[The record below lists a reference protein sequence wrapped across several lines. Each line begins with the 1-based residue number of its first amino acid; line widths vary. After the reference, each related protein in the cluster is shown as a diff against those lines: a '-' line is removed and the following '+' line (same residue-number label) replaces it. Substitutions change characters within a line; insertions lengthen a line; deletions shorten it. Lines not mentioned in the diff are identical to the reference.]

1 MSNNLKE
8 GIKSY
13 QSRKYSD
20 ALAFFLALPPDSS
33 DNIDLAY
40 FIGLCYARLNKYDE
54 ALLYL
59 EQVVTNGTDV
69 DKIKQCRLSL
79 AVIYSLT
86 NRSKMAEFELSK
98 LMEEGYDSE
107 QVQCANGYV
116 AWYRNEIEKSIACYE
131 KVLDKNPENTTALN
145 GLGYILASTGK
156 DLTKALFLCKKAV
169 DANPESSAYL
179 DSLGW
184 VYFKLGL
191 LKEAKTFVKR
201 ALEKNPD
208 NEEIKSHYQEILSSS
223 SDIKNNDIPRRGQ
236 F

>member
-8 GIKSY
+8 GIKLY
-13 QSRKYSD
+13 QSRKYSE
-20 ALAFFLALPPDSS
+20 ALAFFLALPPDST
-33 DNIDLAY
+33 DNLELAY

-69 DKIKQCRLSL
+69 EKIKQCRLSL

-98 LMEEGYDSE
+98 LQEDGINTE
-107 QVQCANGYV
+107 QVQCAKGYV
-116 AWYRNEIEKSIACYE
+116 AWYRNEIDKSIACYE
-131 KVLDKNPENTTALN
+131 KVLDKNPENSTALN

-179 DSLGW
+179 DSLG
-184 VYFKLGL
+184 
-191 LKEAKTFVKR
+191 
-201 ALEKNPD
+201 
-208 NEEIKSHYQEILSSS
+208 
-223 SDIKNNDIPRRGQ
+223 
-236 F
+236 

>member
-1 MSNNLKE
+1 MSDNLRQ
-8 GIKSY
+8 GIKLY
-13 QSRKYSD
+13 QSRKYTD
-20 ALAFFLALPPDSS
+20 ALSFFLSLPPDSA

-59 EQVVTNGTDV
+59 EQVVTNGTDEER
-69 DKIKQCRLSL
+69 IKQCRLSL

-98 LMEEGYDSE
+98 LTEDGIDSE
-107 QVQCANGYV
+107 QVQCAKGYV
-116 AWYRNEIEKSIACYE
+116 AWYRNEIDKSIGCYE
-131 KVLDKNPENTTALN
+131 TVLEQNPENPTALN
-145 GLGYILASTGK
+145 GLGYILACTGK
-156 DLTKALFLCKKAV
+156 DLTRALFLCKKAL
-169 DANPESSAYL
+169 DTNPESSAYL

-191 LKEAKTFVKR
+191 LKEAKSFIKR
-201 ALEKNPD
+201 ALEKNPE
-208 NEEIKSHYQEILSSS
+208 NEEIKSHYQEILSSV
-223 SDIKNNDIPRRGQ
+223 SDIKDNDIPRRGQ

>member
-8 GIKSY
+8 GIKLY

-20 ALAFFLALPPDSS
+20 ALAFFLALPPDSTA
-33 DNIDLAY
+33 NIELAY

-69 DKIKQCRLSL
+69 EKIKQCRLSL

-86 NRSKMAEFELSK
+86 NRSRMAEFELSK
-98 LMEEGYDSE
+98 LMEDGYNTE

-116 AWYRNEIEKSIACYE
+116 AWYRNEIDKSIACYE
-131 KVLDKNPENTTALN
+131 KVLDKNPENATALN

-208 NEEIKSHYQEILSSS
+208 NEEIKSHYQEILTSS

>member
-8 GIKSY
+8 GIKLY
-13 QSRKYSD
+13 QSRKYSE
-20 ALAFFLALPPDSS
+20 ALSFFLSLPPESS
-33 DNIDLAY
+33 DSIDLAY

-59 EQVVTNGTDV
+59 EQVVTNGTDI
-69 DKIKQCRLSL
+69 DRIKQCRLSL

-86 NRSKMAEFELSK
+86 ELSK
-98 LMEEGYDSE
+98 LQEDGINTE
-107 QVQCANGYV
+107 QVQCAKGYV
-116 AWYRNEIEKSIACYE
+116 AWYRNEIEKSIECYE
-131 KVLDKNPENTTALN
+131 KVLDQNPENSTALN

-169 DANPESSAYL
+169 DSNPESSAYL

>member
-8 GIKSY
+8 GIKLY
-13 QSRKYSD
+13 QSRKYSE
-20 ALAFFLALPPDSS
+20 ALAFFLALPPDST
-33 DNIDLAY
+33 DNLELAY

-69 DKIKQCRLSL
+69 EKIKQCRLSL

-98 LMEEGYDSE
+98 LQEDGINTE
-107 QVQCANGYV
+107 QVQCAKGYV
-116 AWYRNEIEKSIACYE
+116 AWYRNEIDKSIACYE
-131 KVLDKNPENTTALN
+131 KVLDKNPENATALN
-145 GLGYILASTGK
+145 GLGYILASSGK

-208 NEEIKSHYQEILSSS
+208 NEEIKSHYQEILTSS